1 MGHGELTIKYQL
13 ARALCMYAC
22 TNHRSATIPGVI
34 SNTPINITTWNL
46 PNSLRL
52 EHLHAPVQGRLQVA
66 FSLFQL
72 GLLLAQSSAFLGQS
86 FPFFGQLGFFFFGQF
101 LLLFQSLLVPIL
113 LLFGFFWPDKYYFF
127 CHDFVLICMAGYSYR
142 LVTKKYST
150 LIDIIFFIQGMR
162 IRF

>member
-1 MGHGELTIKYQL
+1 MLAPALLGNGNAYQL
-13 ARALCMYAC
+13 GLYA
-22 TNHRSATIPGVI
+22 TLQIKIA
-34 SNTPINITTWNL
+34 TWNL

-86 FPFFGQLGFFFFGQF
+86 FPFFGQRGFFFFGQF

-113 LLFGFFWPDKYYFF
+113 LLFWFF
-127 CHDFVLICMAGYSYR
+127 LAR
-142 LVTKKYST
+142 
-150 LIDIIFFIQGMR
+150 
-162 IRF
+162 